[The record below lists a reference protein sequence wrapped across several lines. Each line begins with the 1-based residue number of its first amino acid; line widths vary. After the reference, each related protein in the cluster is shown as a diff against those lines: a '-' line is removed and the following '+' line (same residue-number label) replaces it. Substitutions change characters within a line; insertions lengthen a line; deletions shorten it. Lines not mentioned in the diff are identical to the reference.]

1 MQMLHRYY
9 TNEVC
14 NHYAYYAVITQ
25 INHADFTQ
33 INHAIH
39 YADYAIQLRKY
50 DYAIPQNVTTQITQ
64 IPFSLLVR
72 IITSDAMGNFKL
84 RASG

>member
-1 MQMLHRYY
+1 MQMLRRYY
-9 TNEVC
+9 TNEVR

-39 YADYAIQLRKY
+39 YADYAIQLRQY
-50 DYAIPQNVTTQITQ
+50 YYAIPQNVRVIQVTQITQ
-64 IPFSLLVR
+64 IQFSLR
-72 IITSDAMGNFKL
+72 ITGITQWATC
-84 RASG
+84 